1 MQVVVAL
8 ILDMKRLGHPSFA
21 KLDEDKV
28 KEDAKKLPANG
39 VPPEVLQIIQEEAAA
54 LRLQKL

>member
-1 MQVVVAL
+1 MQVVVEL

-21 KLDEDKV
+21 KLDEGKV